1 MNDRMNLFTYSF
13 ALSVAHD
20 IEDEFRYFIENN
32 TSNNLPY
39 HNLYHSLCVMN
50 EVGRMI
56 DITDYFDL
64 TSEEERDLLIASL
77 YHDYHYTIGPIP
89 DNLKVDMTVIKLPIG
104 TSFND
109 RVRKLIKYTAY
120 PYSKDIILNENISKI
135 DYMGLIL
142 READLCQCLKDN
154 SIQQCIFGLKDEM
167 DPNNKITY
175 YEFIDE
181 YIKFIEGIKYQ
192 IVNREGKKR
201 ELLTNLRYLKSCF
214 SDVKEKS

>member
-1 MNDRMNLFTYSF
+1 MKNIMNVFTSSLS
-13 ALSVAHD
+13 LSVAHD

-39 HNLYHSLCVMN
+39 HNLYHSLCVMS

-64 TSEEERDLLIASL
+64 TSEEERDLLIAAL

-89 DNLKVDMTVIKLPIG
+89 DSLKVDMTVIKLPIG

-109 RVRKLIKYTAY
+109 RVRRLIKYTAY

-154 SIQQCIFGLKDEM
+154 SIHQCIFGLKEEM
-167 DPNNKITY
+167 DPSNKMTY
-175 YEFIDE
+175 YEFISKCIE
-181 YIKFIEGIKYQ
+181 FIESVRYQ
-192 IVNREGKKR
+192 IIDREDNKK
-201 ELLTNLRYLKSCF
+201 ELLANLRYLKLCF
-214 SDVKEKS
+214 EDDKEKG